1 MITFHR
7 VLIGTAIL
15 FCAGLGVWMLS
26 AYWGNGNVVLL
37 VLGVSFALAAVGLSY
52 YLWNLNRFLHPDQ

>member
-1 MITFHR
+1 MIGFHR
-7 VLIGTAIL
+7 FLIATAII

-37 VLGVSFALAAVGLSY
+37 VLGISFGIAALGLSY
-52 YLWNLNRFLHPDQ
+52 YLRNLERFLHR